1 VFQVSLG
8 HALRWCFRRQKQTNQ
23 TKPNPNKQAKPQCFQ
38 KYEQKQNT
46 MAGGEGLVEN
56 GNKALQFGSEPS
68 GDTVSVVR
76 ALALRKQRQ
85 VDF

>member
-1 VFQVSLG
+1 
-8 HALRWCFRRQKQTNQ
+8 
-23 TKPNPNKQAKPQCFQ
+23 
-38 KYEQKQNT
+38 